1 MKVIQYVLW
10 VHEVSKL
17 SVDSSSVMNL
27 VYVWIPNG
35 SGCEWWAHN
44 RIQ

>member
-1 MKVIQYVLW
+1 M
-10 VHEVSKL
+10 SKL

-35 SGCEWWAHN
+35 SGCEW
-44 RIQ
+44 